1 MSPFLPR
8 ASSAS
13 GSVVLTLLELIG
25 SFFAASLG
33 SMAAGTRSAPRSV
46 RGGGSTR
53 KPGVVAAGAPG
64 FDWQAGISTVG
75 RVVGDSTTTGATSA
89 ADGPVGKAVKAAFA
103 EGVALGRVS
112 RGGFSSAGMAAAGTG
127 AGTNAGT
134 HGATGAVAEAGSVG
148 GGGVA
153 LGRVSRGGFSSAGMA
168 AAGTGAGTNAGTH
181 GATGAVAEAGS
192 VGGVRAASG
201 VVPSWGSVTSTCSLA
216 ACSW

>member
-1 MSPFLPR
+1 MLLIEGGKL
-8 ASSAS
+8 
-13 GSVVLTLLELIG
+13 GSVGHIGGGRGYSRNHAVSVVHQPMIFVVEVDEPVLAPRQFG
-25 SFFAASLG
+25 FRVASLG
-33 SMAAGTRSAPRSV
+33 SMAAGIRSALRSV
-46 RGGGSTR
+46 RGEGSTR

-148 GGGVA
+148 G
-153 LGRVSRGGFSSAGMA
+153 
-168 AAGTGAGTNAGTH
+168 
-181 GATGAVAEAGS
+181 
-192 VGGVRAASG
+192 VRAASG
-201 VVPSWGSVTSTCSLA
+201 VVPSGRSVTSTCSLA

>member
-1 MSPFLPR
+1 MSPFLLR

-13 GSVVLTLLELIG
+13 GSVVLTRVELVG

-127 AGTNAGT
+127 AGINEGMVNDNYSFPWRQLLFASGPGVICSSHVGVWSGVCPLGGT
-134 HGATGAVAEAGSVG
+134 E
-148 GGGVA
+148 
-153 LGRVSRGGFSSAGMA
+153 SSAP
-168 AAGTGAGTNAGTH
+168 AGADDGGEPKGQT
-181 GATGAVAEAGS
+181 VAFLFPGS
-192 VGGVRAASG
+192 RCLAFCARTLSPLNSKIRA
-201 VVPSWGSVTSTCSLA
+201 
-216 ACSW
+216 